1 VNTKP
6 FQKTYD
12 ADAMEW
18 GYASGTWFR
27 PTLGFE
33 WRDLGSQKAGY
44 GVWLCMRADA
54 AGQLP
59 IERYPVMQTRQ
70 VLLEF
75 VRLPMGRGKGRP
87 YQEAEDRVVRF
98 ADKYGWLGL
107 PAVVYD
113 PLIPAG
119 QPGAIHA
126 ERFGVWHDEVLA
138 MRDLWTGFE
147 MLERWRSAGSEIARR
162 YFADRLESGDG
173 VHNFHYAVHEGP
185 DAGGRFNR
193 VVPFRST
200 EPAKSHQLAQT
211 ALECAAEQRLVGAV
225 GAGVEDHRRLR
236 YWPQTLLAAI
246 YLHYLGELLG
256 LPARGRGVCRN
267 PDCGKEFTRNR
278 PNEAY
283 CSSECGRHAAYLR
296 SQPRKEDQ
304 K

>member
-1 VNTKP
+1 VNKKP
-6 FQKTYD
+6 SQKTYD

-75 VRLPMGRGKGRP
+75 VRLPMERKAA
-87 YQEAEDRVVRF
+87 YQEAEERVVRF
-98 ADKYGWLGL
+98 ADKYGWLGR

-113 PLIPAG
+113 PAIPAG
-119 QPGAIHA
+119 QPDAIHA
-126 ERFGVWHDEVLA
+126 EQFDVWHDEVLA

-147 MLERWRSAGSEIARR
+147 MLERWRSAGSEIARH

-173 VHNFHYAVHEGP
+173 VHNFHYGIHEGP
-185 DAGGRFNR
+185 ASGGRFHR

-200 EPAKSHQLAQT
+200 EPVRSRHLAQT
-211 ALECAAEQRLVGAV
+211 ALERAAEHQLVGAV
-225 GAGVEDHRRLR
+225 GASVEDHQHLR

-267 PDCGKEFTRNR
+267 PDCGKEFLRAR

-283 CSSECGRHAAYLR
+283 CSNECRRHAAYLR
-296 SQPRKEDQ
+296 SLPGKEDQ